1 MVRTRATVRRLDDFR
16 VVARVKKPT
25 VYPFK
30 IKVTLPEQKKTVN
43 ITKNGQILKAIN
55 VRRKFR
61 YFINILRKY
70 IISIKCQCFLILFF
84 P

>member
-43 ITKNGQILKAIN
+43 ITKNGQ
-55 VRRKFR
+55 RKFR